1 MKQTISFQLD
11 KSLVDQLK
19 HEAETQFLSTSAL
32 LRLILLKHF
41 NSKQN
46 TDLGNKNE
54 VKY

>member
-19 HEAETQFLSTSAL
+19 QEAESQFLSTSAL

-41 NSKQN
+41 NSKQTN
-46 TDLGNKNE
+46 TFDNNDE
-54 VKY
+54 T

>member
-19 HEAETQFLSTSAL
+19 QEAESQFLSTSAL

-41 NSKQN
+41 NSEAKKAQN
-46 TDLGNKNE
+46 DEQG
-54 VKY
+54 